1 MLGDDVGR
9 RRRLV
14 ADDLSR
20 QEREMSA
27 GDSRP
32 DPCPKCGNPSRLF
45 TPNAQREPY
54 LSPPRYEAAWQC
66 TTCGHLS
73 FLLPQP
79 DAGRGRDDAL

>member
-1 MLGDDVGR
+1 MLGDDVER

-27 GDSRP
+27 GDRRP

-54 LSPPRYEAAWQC
+54 LSPPRYEALAR
-66 TTCGHLS
+66 
-73 FLLPQP
+73 PQTLVARYGGI
-79 DAGRGRDDAL
+79 DEL